1 MLWIEDG
8 KEKWITDIS
17 NTAIDELDKKA
28 GPALKE
34 FFSKGFMDEEL
45 KQRVVEEMGKRKNLI
60 MREKFLLRRFKA
72 RPAPIVIRDN

>member
-17 NTAIDELDKKA
+17 NTAIAELEKRA
-28 GPALKE
+28 GPALQR
-34 FFSKGFMDEEL
+34 FFDEGEMDEEL
-45 KQRVVEEMGKRKNLI
+45 KFQVVEEMGKRKNLI
-60 MREKFLLRRFKA
+60 MREKFLLRRFKS